1 MVVTTLYGHKVLYK
15 YIRDS
20 KHFFLQKKEVKK
32 MNKTGKSDMNLQV
45 IHQNEKQ
52 QNECI
57 FILIDRLI
65 D

>member
-32 MNKTGKSDMNLQV
+32 MNKTGKSDMNL
-45 IHQNEKQ
+45 
-52 QNECI
+52 
-57 FILIDRLI
+57 
-65 D
+65 